1 MAEVPIQGLN
11 PVKPNIMLTM
21 DDSGSMGME
30 HLPDYISFPG
40 SGIYH
45 CRDGATTSL
54 HCGGNANSN
63 GNQGSSWLPS
73 LYDPPFR
80 SANYNAAF
88 YDPTSVYTPGKKADG
103 TNLPCQGS
111 DTTCVAPWTSL
122 YTNGFT
128 GYPGAN
134 SSGTINLTT
143 GYPDTVWCWSDL
155 ATLTSAQKT
164 AALATADLVTG
175 NGSVCRRNGPKYT
188 TGGSFTVSGLGTFTV
203 DTITTTGYNYPNSLV
218 ATTGVATT
226 CSTGSAKCKFIYPFT
241 VNGTPYY
248 YTISQVQYC
257 SAKNAAGWGTTP
269 CVSDWDPTTYKY
281 VRYGTG
287 AATFD
292 PQAFTRVDIRSTGFL
307 VNGVSAANPSGRT
320 YAQEMQNFAIW
331 YSFYRTRM
339 QMMKSASGIA
349 FSALDQNSRVGYHT
363 LAENATLFTNIKDF
377 TTANKQTW
385 FTKIYATSPS
395 GSTNLCRTRCGALAS
410 SFRGIWRPRRSR
422 VPPTR
427 LIH

>member
-1 MAEVPIQGLN
+1 MSIFRNGVTAKFCAATLGVALVIQPLANHAATITPTLAEVPIQGLN

-88 YDPTSVYTPGKKADG
+88 YNPASVYTPGKKADG

-155 ATLTSAQKT
+155 TTLTSAQKT

-241 VNGTPYY
+241 VTGNPHY

-257 SAKNAAGWGTTP
+257 SAKNSAGWGTTP

-292 PQAFTRVDIRSTGFL
+292 PQAFTRVDIRSTGYPRQRR
-307 VNGVSAANPSGRT
+307 VGVPIPVAV
-320 YAQEMQNFAIW
+320 
-331 YSFYRTRM
+331 RTRR
-339 QMMKSASGIA
+339 KC
-349 FSALDQNSRVGYHT
+349 R
-363 LAENATLFTNIKDF
+363 
-377 TTANKQTW
+377 
-385 FTKIYATSPS
+385 TSPS
-395 GSTNLCRTRCGALAS
+395 GIRFTGPGCR
-410 SFRGIWRPRRSR
+410 
-422 VPPTR
+422 
-427 LIH
+427 